1 MASAPTLGQELC
13 VFSAVNGQE
22 IDAAFAS
29 FVQTQIGG
37 LLVSGDPYF
46 DGERDR
52 LVALAARYS
61 VPAIYQWRE
70 FTKIGGLLSY
80 GTSVRDAYLQAGTYT
95 SKILSGAK
103 RSELLVLRPTRIEM
117 VINLKTAAALG
128 LALRNDLLAGAD
140 AIIE

>member
-1 MASAPTLGQELC
+1 MRHSPHSSRYKSGD
-13 VFSAVNGQE
+13 FS
-22 IDAAFAS
+22 
-29 FVQTQIGG
+29 
-37 LLVSGDPYF
+37 LPGDPYF
-46 DGERDR
+46 DGEGDR

-70 FTKIGGLLSY
+70 FTKIGGLRSY
-80 GTSVRDAYLQAGTYT
+80 GTSIHDAYLQAGTYT
-95 SKILSGAK
+95 RKILSGAK

>member
-1 MASAPTLGQELC
+1 MASARNLGRELR

-61 VPAIYQWRE
+61 VPAIYQWRD
-70 FTKIGGLLSY
+70 FTKIGGLPSY
-80 GTSVRDAYLQAGTYT
+80 GTSIHDAYLQAGTYA
-95 SKILSGAK
+95 SKILNGAK
-103 RSELLVLRPTRIEM
+103 RSELLV
-117 VINLKTAAALG
+117 
-128 LALRNDLLAGAD
+128 
-140 AIIE
+140 